1 MLSGTQICL
10 SNMWTYGAGS
20 GMMGVASGQN
30 FEAHSP
36 NDLYHQVKVFSLLDI
51 DLLICFLMCVNSL
64 QGTIFI
70 LACSLIVNQAWQN
83 RYVRNTALVLIPKM
97 HRAEPHYLNTGCQF
111 LIPFYPAIST
121 LTLLQTTFSMNSW
134 GGFSSALDNNLC
146 SLLFSYGL
154 TQKHKCP
161 RKGFTVPEQCWIPC
175 RSGCITFSLSLP
187 YILSP
192 GLCHA
197 APLVIQNTSG

>member
-1 MLSGTQICL
+1 
-10 SNMWTYGAGS
+10 
-20 GMMGVASGQN
+20 
-30 FEAHSP
+30 
-36 NDLYHQVKVFSLLDI
+36 
-51 DLLICFLMCVNSL
+51 
-64 QGTIFI
+64 
-70 LACSLIVNQAWQN
+70 
-83 RYVRNTALVLIPKM
+83 M

-121 LTLLQTTFSMNSW
+121 LTLLQTTFSLNSW

-175 RSGCITFSLSLP
+175 RSGCITLLSKFALYSVTWP
-187 YILSP
+187 LSRCTSSYTEHF
-192 GLCHA
+192 G
-197 APLVIQNTSG
+197 VTVFVTSGSIFLTSDFKEGSQVSWTKRKPLQCLYPVKLLI